1 MDTNQ
6 LNYYFSKLIIAYFSN
21 RGIKYAFVSP
31 GSRNT
36 PISLALSDQDKIK
49 THNIIDERSS
59 AYIAL
64 GSFKSNKFPA
74 LVVTT
79 SGTAVANLFPAI
91 VEAYMSKTP
100 MIILTADRP
109 KNLINTGANQTINQ
123 TNIFGNYINKFFDA
137 DFYIQDLKNNQKDH
151 SKINHLI
158 SEALQISM
166 GFNGGNKGPVHINIP
181 FEKPLHLEHRKSIN
195 VPSINRLD
203 EINYTNN
210 QSCKINYPDIKNI
223 SKPIIICTDVCN
235 PEIIAI
241 SERHNI
247 PIFMDCRGLRFGLK
261 SKNIVSSYDFMF
273 SCLDIK
279 PDMILRFGSKPIS
292 NKLNDFINN
301 NKNITYLIHEG
312 ELLND
317 DAEFI
322 INTNIKGTN
331 DFLID
336 SKLQVNKSWVDSIIN
351 YQKLIK
357 EHINIYFKKPRVHE
371 GYILNKIIS
380 KLPSN
385 SNLMVGN
392 SSPVRDLDKF
402 TFNLEKKI
410 KIFSNR
416 GASGIDGIISTAIGL
431 SIDQDTVNTL
441 IIGDISFFY
450 DLSSLINNTNISF
463 NLNIFI
469 LNNQGGHIFDRLK
482 GLSGEKEYQKYWL
495 TPISV
500 EIKDIAKT
508 YDCNYIKIDS
518 LNMDKIDR
526 IVKEVSKSK
535 KGIQLIEV
543 KVDSDKHD
551 LIDKEIDKNIKALLV

>member
-6 LNYYFSKLIIAYFSN
+6 LNYYFSKLIITYFSN

-64 GSFKSNKFPA
+64 GSFKSNKSPA
-74 LVVTT
+74 LIVTT

-123 TNIFGNYINKFFDA
+123 THIFGNYINKFFDA
-137 DFYIQDLKNNQKDH
+137 DFYIQDLKNNQKDD

-166 GFNGGNKGPVHINIP
+166 GFNGGSKGPVHINIP
-181 FEKPLHLEHRKSIN
+181 FEKPLHLKHRKSIN
-195 VPSINRLD
+195 VSSINSSD

-235 PEIIAI
+235 LEIITI

-279 PDMILRFGSKPIS
+279 PDMIFRFGSKPIS
-292 NKLNDFINN
+292 NKLNNFINN
-301 NKNITYLIHEG
+301 NKNITYLVHEG
-312 ELLND
+312 KVLND

-322 INTNIKGTN
+322 INTNIKGIN
-331 DFLID
+331 NFLID

-357 EHINIYFKKPRVHE
+357 DDINIFFKDPRVHG
-371 GYILNKIIS
+371 GYVLNKIIS

-385 SNLMVGN
+385 SNLIVGN
-392 SSPVRDLDKF
+392 SSPIRDLDKF

-416 GASGIDGIISTAIGL
+416 GASGIDGIISTAIGV

-450 DLSSLINNTNISF
+450 DLSSLINNTNIPL

-482 GLSGEKEYQKYWL
+482 GLSSEEEYEKYWL
-495 TPISV
+495 TPVKIDIKNIASLFNCSYTKIDTSNYNQLDSIVEQVNKKQQGIQLV
-500 EIKDIAKT
+500 EIKI
-508 YDCNYIKIDS
+508 N
-518 LNMDKIDR
+518 
-526 IVKEVSKSK
+526 
-535 KGIQLIEV
+535 
-543 KVDSDKHD
+543 SDKHD
-551 LIDKEIDKNIKALLV
+551 LIDKEINKNIKALLV